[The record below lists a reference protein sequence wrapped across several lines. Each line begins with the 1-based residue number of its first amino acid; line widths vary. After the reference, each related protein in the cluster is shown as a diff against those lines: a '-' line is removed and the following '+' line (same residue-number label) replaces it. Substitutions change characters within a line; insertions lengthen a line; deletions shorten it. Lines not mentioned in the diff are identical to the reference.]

1 MPSGA
6 LGVDNILQTPQD
18 DDGCFGGGL
27 GVCLAQPRRL
37 HPLLLGPKRS
47 PLLGHSPRLGH
58 SLEAHG
64 TSVDRKD
71 RNCAVSQAL
80 DRTSPWHSS
89 STGAENPEAEAC
101 LHSFIYQ
108 TYWALPSPPAPQI
121 ETQGQTQAGRP
132 SRSYSSI
139 PHALPLLNTSP
150 QEPHRGSG
158 LTASPL
164 LSRLL

>member
-1 MPSGA
+1 MTTSLKP
-6 LGVDNILQTPQD
+6 PQGND
-18 DDGCFGGGL
+18 YHFGGGL
-27 GVCLAQPRRL
+27 GVSLAQPRGL
-37 HPLLLGPKRS
+37 HPLLLGTQRS
-47 PLLGHSPRLGH
+47 PLLGH

-71 RNCAVSQAL
+71 RNCAVCQAL
-80 DRTSPWHSS
+80 DRTSLWHSRS
-89 STGAENPEAEAC
+89 SGAENPKAEAC
-101 LHSFIYQ
+101 LYSFIYQ

-121 ETQGQTQAGRP
+121 ETQGQTQAGWP

-139 PHALPLLNTSP
+139 PHALPLLNASP

-158 LTASPL
+158 LTASPP